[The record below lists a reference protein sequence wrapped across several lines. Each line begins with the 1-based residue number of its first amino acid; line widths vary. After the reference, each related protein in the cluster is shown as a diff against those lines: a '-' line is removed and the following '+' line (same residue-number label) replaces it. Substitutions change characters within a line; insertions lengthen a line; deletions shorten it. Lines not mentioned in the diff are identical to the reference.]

1 MINFLRRL
9 SSLNWKMLAIKI
21 CWDFKAE
28 LYRKEFEAFHDA
40 LADVFDGPGP
50 VDRTES
56 CYEDAT
62 KILDQIASEIGW
74 GNPEVIN
81 ASAQLIKVRALM
93 RMKRD
98 P

>member
-1 MINFLRRL
+1 MIDFLWRL
-9 SSLNWKMLAIKI
+9 ISLNWEMLAVKI

-40 LADVFDGPGP
+40 LADVFDGA
-50 VDRTES
+50 DCTES

-62 KILDQIASEIGW
+62 KILDQIASVIGW

-81 ASAQLIKVRALM
+81 ASTQLIKVRAL
-93 RMKRD
+93 KRLKARQ
-98 P
+98 